1 MKIDFSRR
9 SLLKALGV
17 GAGYLPLLSAERA
30 LAAGA
35 DGFPTR
41 LITITWTNGTVPD
54 QFFPAAGPFTSALP
68 AILSPLEPY
77 KSKVLAFRQA
87 NAAKSPIDLN
97 VMVDAGQR
105 YGGHSAYPA
114 ILSGTWKSAG
124 SSTDASIDHL
134 IATQLSTEGVRSPS
148 LNLGARMFN
157 SSTSFK
163 AGGQKNTPQNDAMK
177 VFNSLFSTAPISP
190 ATPGMPAPTTPAGP
204 SAADALI
211 ARRTSVL
218 DFVTKELTQFGSK
231 LGSEDKQKVQGHLD
245 AIRELELKL
254 VRTTSPG
261 GTMTGPGVPVG
272 QGCSQP
278 KVSTVDTKDNNKYP
292 DLVSNMM
299 ALAGAAVK
307 CDYARCITIDLIDD
321 GGGNSLFFPFLNLP
335 SPDYHAV
342 AHQGKSGYTNKT
354 KIDTWFFTQVANLV
368 KDLDSTPEG
377 NGTVLDHTC
386 ILICNDMNEGSNHDV
401 NSIPYL
407 IIGSC
412 GGFFKQGQAVSFS
425 KNVPNNQLLTS
436 VCHAMGLQI
445 PSVGGA
451 KYAGDIDSL
460 IKA

>member
-1 MKIDFSRR
+1 MKTDFSRR
-9 SLLKALGV
+9 NLLKALGI
-17 GAGYLPLLSAERA
+17 GAGYLPLLHAERA
-30 LAAGA
+30 LAAST

-54 QFFPAAGPFTSALP
+54 QFFPAAGPFTAALP
-68 AILSPLEPY
+68 AILAPLEPY

-87 NAAKSPIDLN
+87 NSAKSPIDIN

-124 SSTDASIDHL
+124 ASTGASIDQL
-134 IATQLSTEGVRSPS
+134 IAEQLSGQGVASPS

-163 AGGQKNTPQNDAMK
+163 ASGQKNTPQNDAMK
-177 VFNSLFSTAPISP
+177 VFNSLFSTAP
-190 ATPGMPAPTTPAGP
+190 ATPSMPGMPSPMPTGP
-204 SAADALI
+204 SAGDALI
-211 ARRTSVL
+211 ARRKSVL
-218 DFVTKELTQFGSK
+218 DFVSKELTQFGSK
-231 LGSEDKQKVQGHLD
+231 LGTEDKQKVQGHMD

-254 VRTTSPG
+254 TRPSAPG
-261 GTMTGPGVPVG
+261 GGMTGPGVPLG

-278 KVSTVDTKDNNKYP
+278 KVSAVDTKDNNKYP

-321 GGGNSLFFPFLNLP
+321 GGGNSLFFPFLSLP

-342 AHQGKSGYTNKT
+342 AHQGKAGYTNKT
-354 KIDTWFFTQVANLV
+354 KIDTWFFTQLAQLV

-386 ILICNDMNEGSNHDV
+386 ILVCNDMNEGSNHDV

-445 PSVGGA
+445 ANVGDS
-451 KYAGDIDSL
+451 KYGGDIDSL
-460 IKA
+460 LKA